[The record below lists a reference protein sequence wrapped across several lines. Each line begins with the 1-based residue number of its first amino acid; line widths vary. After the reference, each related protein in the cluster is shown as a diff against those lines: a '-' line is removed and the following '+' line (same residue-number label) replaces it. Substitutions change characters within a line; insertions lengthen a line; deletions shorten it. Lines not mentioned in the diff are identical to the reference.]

1 MPASSGVRDG
11 GTGRLGRAGAATR
24 ATCGAE
30 ETIGHVLYKL
40 CAATSPWSVHGGRP
54 SAPPAFA
61 HCTQLVWPTQCG
73 QCRGMVRT
81 VTPRSLRQATPP
93 QTRCVPQNLRLPP
106 PPQNS
111 ASQSKTS
118 NTQGTGQPIP
128 PIRPSRVTWARGT
141 PSRPTSSIA
150 VHRAAR
156 WGSTA
161 ASAARDGDAST
172 PQTRRPLSRRQG
184 FESCRVVSC
193 CCAARLQRPATNG
206 QPARAS
212 SPPAPPSAAA
222 PSETAS
228 SAVPPRITQTRR
240 GPRLVRPDLDLP
252 VTPALSRD
260 QAKTKTSSPRQCAL
274 CHADPGNTSS
284 IMQQWQVGPVPEYV
298 YSNSTH
304 PPNDMHNHPYQ
315 ADMARRN
322 ERMEFP
328 YGAPQPNMGQQ
339 HHPTPVQPP
348 MNVPQQPP
356 NAPGGPQQQTPTQ
369 TPAQPSRQ
377 RKRPAP
383 NAAPSPAT
391 GAPPPPVTPSQI
403 QPPAPTPPAPQS
415 APPTQSQAPTE
426 DVNVTPVS
434 QPPAKKSRTNT
445 PWTPQE
451 ELRLKQM
458 RDAGN
463 SWAEIAKTFP
473 TRTEGSVKKHWYKDM
488 HYAEFAE
495 DESQALLNAIK
506 EYENNKWK
514 VIGQKVG
521 KPAKI
526 SSATRRGGRWKHLR
540 RHRLWVRTA

>member
-1 MPASSGVRDG
+1 MS
-11 GTGRLGRAGAATR
+11 
-24 ATCGAE
+24 
-30 ETIGHVLYKL
+30 
-40 CAATSPWSVHGGRP
+40 P
-54 SAPPAFA
+54 SAD
-61 HCTQLVWPTQCG
+61 
-73 QCRGMVRT
+73 
-81 VTPRSLRQATPP
+81 PR
-93 QTRCVPQNLRLPP
+93 
-106 PPQNS
+106 
-111 ASQSKTS
+111 
-118 NTQGTGQPIP
+118 NT
-128 PIRPSRVTWARGT
+128 
-141 PSRPTSSIA
+141 
-150 VHRAAR
+150 
-156 WGSTA
+156 
-161 ASAARDGDAST
+161 
-172 PQTRRPLSRRQG
+172 L
-184 FESCRVVSC
+184 
-193 CCAARLQRPATNG
+193 
-206 QPARAS
+206 
-212 SPPAPPSAAA
+212 
-222 PSETAS
+222 
-228 SAVPPRITQTRR
+228 
-240 GPRLVRPDLDLP
+240 
-252 VTPALSRD
+252 
-260 QAKTKTSSPRQCAL
+260 
-274 CHADPGNTSS
+274 S

-304 PPNDMHNHPYQ
+304 QPNDMHNHPYQ

-328 YGAPQPNMGQQ
+328 YGAPQPNMGAQQQQ

-356 NAPGGPQQQTPTQ
+356 NAQAASQQQPPTQ
-369 TPAQPSRQ
+369 TPAPPTRQ

-383 NAAPSPAT
+383 NAAQSPAT
-391 GAPPPPVTPSQI
+391 GAPPAPVTPSQV

-415 APPTQSQAPTE
+415 APPGQAQAPSE
-426 DVNVTPVS
+426 DAIVTPVS

-521 KPAKI
+521 KPAKACEQYAKEHFPDLFG
-526 SSATRRGGRWKHLR
+526 STKGR
-540 RHRLWVRTA
+540 